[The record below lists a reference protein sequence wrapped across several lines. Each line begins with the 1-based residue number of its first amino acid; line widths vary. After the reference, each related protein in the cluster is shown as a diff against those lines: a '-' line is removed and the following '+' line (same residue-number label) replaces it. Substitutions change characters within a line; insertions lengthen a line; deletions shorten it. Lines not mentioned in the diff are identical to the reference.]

1 MNSIDNFLNYLT
13 YEKNCSPHTI
23 LAYQEDLIQ
32 LNDYL
37 GITYEIK
44 DVKEAESMMLR
55 SWVLVLSE
63 QKFSA
68 TSINRKIATLKS
80 LYKFLRKRENLETNP
95 TLKLRPLKTPK
106 NTPTFIEENK
116 LIHLLEKIEFGN
128 DFKGLRSKIIVEI
141 LYGTGMRLSELL
153 HLEWTDIDMYQQQAK
168 VLGKRKKERFI
179 PLHITLIHL
188 LNEYKEKIMLTFG
201 ELHPNVIITDKGI
214 EAYPSLIYLT
224 VKKMLSLIT
233 TQDKKSPHV
242 LRHSFATH
250 LLDKGA
256 DLNAVK
262 DLLGHNSL
270 ASTQVYTH
278 NTLSKLKEVFNQAHP
293 KAKID

>member
-1 MNSIDNFLNYLT
+1 MNSIDSFLNYLK
-13 YEKNCSPHTI
+13 YEKNCSPHTT
-23 LAYQEDLIQ
+23 LAYEEDLTQ

-37 GITYEIK
+37 GTTYDIK
-44 DVKEAESMMLR
+44 DLKEAEGIMLR
-55 SWVLVLSE
+55 SWILTLSE
-63 QKFSA
+63 KKYSP

-80 LYKFLRKRENLETNP
+80 LYKFLRKRENLEKNP

-106 NTPTFIEENK
+106 NNPTFVEENK
-116 LIHLLEKIEFGN
+116 LIHLLEKIEFG
-128 DFKGLRSKIIVEI
+128 DSFEGLRSKVIVEI
-141 LYGTGMRLSELL
+141 LYATGMRLSELL
-153 HLEWTDIDMYQQQAK
+153 HLKWTDIDMYQQQAK

-179 PLHITLIHL
+179 PLHANLIHL
-188 LNEYKEKIMLTFG
+188 LNEYKEKIMLTFA
-201 ELHPNVIITDKGI
+201 ELHPKVIITEKGI
-214 EAYPSLIYLT
+214 EAYPTLIYST

-262 DLLGHNSL
+262 DLLGHSSL

-293 KAKID
+293 KAKRE